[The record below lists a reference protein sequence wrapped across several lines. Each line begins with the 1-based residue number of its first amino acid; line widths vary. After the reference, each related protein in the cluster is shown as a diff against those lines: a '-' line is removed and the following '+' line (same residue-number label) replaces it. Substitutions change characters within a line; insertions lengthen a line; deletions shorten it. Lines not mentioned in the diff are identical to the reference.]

1 MRKPA
6 AVMEG
11 EQSATTGSR
20 PGAAAPR
27 GIASRLGMAS
37 RGGRIAWT
45 AAALV
50 VVAIVA
56 VSFAGRGTRT
66 RPQSPPVAR
75 AFTLKAV
82 GRTGSTVSLAQ
93 YAGRP
98 VIVNFFASWCPPC
111 KRETPLLA
119 RFYRDSRGAVAI
131 IGVDANDDAGPA
143 ENFLRRAG
151 VTYQVGFDP
160 FPASTT
166 TSYGVYGLPQ
176 TFFLNAKHR
185 IVKHILGALTV
196 QELTASVA
204 LMDGRP
210 AALAG
215 SLSQRRSQSQG
226 QREDRG

>member
-75 AFTLKAV
+75 ALTLKAV
-82 GRTGSTVSLAQ
+82 GRTGSTVSLAP

-98 VIVNFFASWCPPC
+98 VIVNFFPSWCPPC

-119 RFYRDSRGAVAI
+119 RFYRVFRGAVAI

-166 TSYGVYGLPQ
+166 TSYGGYRSEKRRGGEECR
-176 TFFLNAKHR
+176 AW
-185 IVKHILGALTV
+185 GA
-196 QELTASVA
+196 
-204 LMDGRP
+204 P
-210 AALAG
+210 
-215 SLSQRRSQSQG
+215 
-226 QREDRG
+226 